1 MLYDSFM
8 IKAFLIATV
17 YFLIIDLTFI
27 NLVIVKIYKSNLPDF
42 IEISFKA
49 TPAILFYFIFLIG
62 LLYFSILPNKTYSI
76 SQALISGGMYG
87 LATYATYALTVFAV
101 MNIFNW
107 NIVISDIMWGIFLSA
122 TVSMLTVITLSKI
135 N

>member
-1 MLYDSFM
+1 M

-17 YFLIIDLTFI
+17 YFILIDITFI
-27 NLVIVKIYKSNLPDF
+27 NLVIIKIYKSNLPEF
-42 IEISFKA
+42 VEIGFKA
-49 TPAILFYFIFLIG
+49 VPAILFYLIFLSG

-76 SQALISGGMYG
+76 SQALITGGMYG
-87 LATYATYALTVFAV
+87 LTTYATYALTVFAV

-107 NIVISDIMWGIFLSA
+107 NIVVSDVMWGIFLSA

>member
-1 MLYDSFM
+1 M

-17 YFLIIDLTFI
+17 YFIIIDITFI
-27 NLVIVKIYKSNLPDF
+27 NLVIVKIYKSNLPEF
-42 IEISFKA
+42 VEIGFKA
-49 TPAILFYFIFLIG
+49 VPAILFYLIFLSG
-62 LLYFSILPNKTYSI
+62 LLYFSILPNKTYSV

-87 LATYATYALTVFAV
+87 LTTYATYALTVFAV

-107 NIVISDIMWGIFLSA
+107 NIVVSDVMWGIFLSA

>member
-1 MLYDSFM
+1 M

-17 YFLIIDLTFI
+17 YFIIIDITFI
-27 NLVIVKIYKSNLPDF
+27 YLIIVKIYKSNLPEF
-42 IEISFKA
+42 VEIGFKA
-49 TPAILFYFIFLIG
+49 VPAILFYLIFLSG
-62 LLYFSILPNKTYSI
+62 LLYFSILPNKTYSV

-87 LATYATYALTVFAV
+87 LTTYATYALTVFAV

-107 NIVISDIMWGIFLSA
+107 NIVVSDVMWGIFLSA
-122 TVSMLTVITLSKI
+122 TVSVLTVITLSKI

>member
-1 MLYDSFM
+1 M

-17 YFLIIDLTFI
+17 YFILIDITFI
-27 NLVIVKIYKSNLPDF
+27 NLVIIKIYKSNLPEF
-42 IEISFKA
+42 VEIGFK
-49 TPAILFYFIFLIG
+49 TVPAILFYLIFLSG

-76 SQALISGGMYG
+76 SQALITGGMYG
-87 LATYATYALTVFAV
+87 LTTYATYALTVFAV

-107 NIVISDIMWGIFLSA
+107 NIVVSDVMWGIFLSA

>member
-1 MLYDSFM
+1 M

-17 YFLIIDLTFI
+17 YFIIIDITFI
-27 NLVIVKIYKSNLPDF
+27 NLVIVKIYKSNLPEF
-42 IEISFKA
+42 VEIGFKA
-49 TPAILFYFIFLIG
+49 VPAILFYLIFLSG

-87 LATYATYALTVFAV
+87 LTTYATYALTVFAV

-107 NIVISDIMWGIFLSA
+107 NIVVSDVMWGIFLSA
-122 TVSMLTVITLSKI
+122 TVSALTVMTLSKI

>member
-1 MLYDSFM
+1 M

-17 YFLIIDLTFI
+17 YFIIIDITFI
-27 NLVIVKIYKSNLPDF
+27 NLVIVKIYKSNLPEF
-42 IEISFKA
+42 VEIGFKA
-49 TPAILFYFIFLIG
+49 VPAILFYLIFLSG
-62 LLYFSILPNKTYSI
+62 LLYFSILPNKTHSI

-87 LATYATYALTVFAV
+87 LTTYATYALTVFAV

-107 NIVISDIMWGIFLSA
+107 NIVVSDVMWGIFLSA
-122 TVSMLTVITLSKI
+122 TVSVLTVITLSKI

>member
-1 MLYDSFM
+1 LALRLFS
-8 IKAFLIATV
+8 
-17 YFLIIDLTFI
+17 
-27 NLVIVKIYKSNLPDF
+27 
-42 IEISFKA
+42 
-49 TPAILFYFIFLIG
+49 AILFYLIFLSG

-87 LATYATYALTVFAV
+87 LTTYATYALTVFAV

-107 NIVISDIMWGIFLSA
+107 NIVVSDVMWGIFLSA
-122 TVSMLTVITLSKI
+122 TVSVLTVITLSKI

>member
-1 MLYDSFM
+1 MVPSVSHAVSPSNAKAVTVILYY
-8 IKAFLIATV
+8 L
-17 YFLIIDLTFI
+17 
-27 NLVIVKIYKSNLPDF
+27 
-42 IEISFKA
+42 
-49 TPAILFYFIFLIG
+49 IFLSG

-87 LATYATYALTVFAV
+87 LTTYATYALTVFAV

-107 NIVISDIMWGIFLSA
+107 NIVVSDVMWGIFLSA
-122 TVSMLTVITLSKI
+122 TVSVLTVITLSKI

>member
-1 MLYDSFM
+1 M

-17 YFLIIDLTFI
+17 YFIIIDITFI
-27 NLVIVKIYKSNLPDF
+27 NLVIVKIYKSNLPEF
-42 IEISFKA
+42 VEIGFKA
-49 TPAILFYFIFLIG
+49 VPAILFYLIFLTG

-87 LATYATYALTVFAV
+87 LTTYATYALTVFAV

-107 NIVISDIMWGIFLSA
+107 NIVVSDVMWGIFLSA
-122 TVSMLTVITLSKI
+122 TVSVLTVITLSKI

>member
-1 MLYDSFM
+1 M

-17 YFLIIDLTFI
+17 YFIIIDITFI
-27 NLVIVKIYKSNLPDF
+27 NLVIVKIYKSNLPEF
-42 IEISFKA
+42 VEIGFKA
-49 TPAILFYFIFLIG
+49 VPAILFYLIFLSG

-76 SQALISGGMYG
+76 TQALISGGMYG
-87 LATYATYALTVFAV
+87 LTTYATYALTVFAV

-107 NIVISDIMWGIFLSA
+107 NIVVSDVMWGIFLSA
-122 TVSMLTVITLSKI
+122 TVSVLTVITLSKI

>member
-1 MLYDSFM
+1 M

-27 NLVIVKIYKSNLPDF
+27 NLVILKIYKSNLPDF
-42 IEISFKA
+42 IKFDIKA
-49 TPAILFYFIFLIG
+49 IPALLFYFIFLIG

-87 LATYATYALTVFAV
+87 LATYATYALTVFATI
-101 MNIFNW
+101 NIFNW
-107 NIVISDIMWGIFLSA
+107 NIVISDMLWGVFLSA
-122 TVSMLTVITLSKI
+122 TVSMLTVLTLAKF

>member
-1 MLYDSFM
+1 M

-17 YFLIIDLTFI
+17 YFIIIDITFI
-27 NLVIVKIYKSNLPDF
+27 NLVIVKIYKSNLPEF
-42 IEISFKA
+42 VEIGFKA
-49 TPAILFYFIFLIG
+49 VPAILFYLIFLSG

-87 LATYATYALTVFAV
+87 LTTYATYALTVFAV

-107 NIVISDIMWGIFLSA
+107 NIVVSDIMWGIFLSA
-122 TVSMLTVITLSKI
+122 TVSLLTVLTLSKI

>member
-1 MLYDSFM
+1 M

-17 YFLIIDLTFI
+17 YFILIDITFI
-27 NLVIVKIYKSNLPDF
+27 NLVIVKIYKSNLPEF
-42 IEISFKA
+42 IEIGFKA
-49 TPAILFYFIFLIG
+49 VPAILFYLIFLSG
-62 LLYFSILPNKTYSI
+62 LLYFFFFFYKTYSI
-76 SQALISGGMYG
+76 PQAFLSGGMYG
-87 LATYATYALTVFAV
+87 LTTYATYALTVFAV

-107 NIVISDIMWGIFLSA
+107 NIVISDMIWGIFLSA

>member
-1 MLYDSFM
+1 M
-8 IKAFLIATV
+8 INAFLIATV
-17 YFLIIDLTFI
+17 YFIIIDITFI
-27 NLVIVKIYKSNLPDF
+27 NLVIVKIYKSNLPEF
-42 IEISFKA
+42 VEIGFKA
-49 TPAILFYFIFLIG
+49 VPAILFYLIFLSG

-87 LATYATYALTVFAV
+87 LTTYATYALTVFAV

-107 NIVISDIMWGIFLSA
+107 NIVVSDVMWGIFLSA
-122 TVSMLTVITLSKI
+122 TVSVLTVITLSKI

>member
-1 MLYDSFM
+1 M

-17 YFLIIDLTFI
+17 YFIIIDITFI
-27 NLVIVKIYKSNLPDF
+27 NLVIVKIYKSNLPEF
-42 IEISFKA
+42 VEIGFKA
-49 TPAILFYFIFLIG
+49 VPAILFYLIFLSG

-87 LATYATYALTVFAV
+87 LTTYATYALTVFAV

-107 NIVISDIMWGIFLSA
+107 NIVVSDVMWGIFLSA
-122 TVSMLTVITLSKI
+122 TVSVLTVITLS

>member
-1 MLYDSFM
+1 MLYDSLM

-87 LATYATYALTVFAV
+87 LTTYATYALTVFAV

-107 NIVISDIMWGIFLSA
+107 NIVISDVMWGIFLSA

>member
-1 MLYDSFM
+1 M

-17 YFLIIDLTFI
+17 YFIIIDITFI
-27 NLVIVKIYKSNLPDF
+27 NLVIVKIYKSNLPEF
-42 IEISFKA
+42 VEIGFKA
-49 TPAILFYFIFLIG
+49 VPAILFYLIFLSG

-87 LATYATYALTVFAV
+87 LTTYATYALTVFAV

-107 NIVISDIMWGIFLSA
+107 NIVASDVMWGIFLSA
-122 TVSMLTVITLSKI
+122 TVSVLTVITLSKI

>member
-1 MLYDSFM
+1 M

-17 YFLIIDLTFI
+17 YFILIDITFI
-27 NLVIVKIYKSNLPDF
+27 NLVIVKIYKSNLPEF
-42 IEISFKA
+42 IEIGFKA
-49 TPAILFYFIFLIG
+49 VPAILFYLIFLSG
-62 LLYFSILPNKTYSI
+62 LLYFSILPNKTYSVP
-76 SQALISGGMYG
+76 QALISGGMYG
-87 LATYATYALTVFAV
+87 LTTYATYALTVFAV

-107 NIVISDIMWGIFLSA
+107 NIVISDMIWGVFLSA

>member
-1 MLYDSFM
+1 M

-17 YFLIIDLTFI
+17 YFIIIDITFI
-27 NLVIVKIYKSNLPDF
+27 NLVIVKIYKSNLPEF
-42 IEISFKA
+42 VEIGFRA
-49 TPAILFYFIFLIG
+49 VPAILFYLIFLSG

-87 LATYATYALTVFAV
+87 LTTYATYALTVFAV

-107 NIVISDIMWGIFLSA
+107 NIVVSDVMWGIFLSA
-122 TVSMLTVITLSKI
+122 TVSVLTVITLSKI

>member
-1 MLYDSFM
+1 M

-17 YFLIIDLTFI
+17 YFILIDITFI
-27 NLVIVKIYKSNLPDF
+27 NLVIVKIYKSNLPEF
-42 IEISFKA
+42 IEIGFKA
-49 TPAILFYFIFLIG
+49 VPAILFYLIFLSG

-76 SQALISGGMYG
+76 PQALVSGGMYG
-87 LATYATYALTVFAV
+87 LTTYATYALTVFAV

-107 NIVISDIMWGIFLSA
+107 NIVISDMIWGIFLSA

>member
-1 MLYDSFM
+1 M

-17 YFLIIDLTFI
+17 YFIIIDITFI
-27 NLVIVKIYKSNLPDF
+27 NLVIVKIYKSNLPEF
-42 IEISFKA
+42 VEIGFKA
-49 TPAILFYFIFLIG
+49 VPAILFYLIFLSG
-62 LLYFSILPNKTYSI
+62 LLYFSILPNKSYSI

-87 LATYATYALTVFAV
+87 LTTYATYALTVFAV

-107 NIVISDIMWGIFLSA
+107 NIVVSDVMWGIFLSA
-122 TVSMLTVITLSKI
+122 TVSVLTVITLSKI

>member
-1 MLYDSFM
+1 M

-17 YFLIIDLTFI
+17 YFIIIDITFI
-27 NLVIVKIYKSNLPDF
+27 NLVIVKIYKSNLPEF
-42 IEISFKA
+42 VEIGFKA
-49 TPAILFYFIFLIG
+49 VPAILFYLIFLSG

-87 LATYATYALTVFAV
+87 LTTYATYALTVFAV

-107 NIVISDIMWGIFLSA
+107 NIVVSDV
-122 TVSMLTVITLSKI
+122 TVSYTHLRAHET
-135 N
+135 

>member
-1 MLYDSFM
+1 M

-17 YFLIIDLTFI
+17 YFIIIDITFI
-27 NLVIVKIYKSNLPDF
+27 NLVIVKIYKSNLPEF
-42 IEISFKA
+42 VEIGFKA
-49 TPAILFYFIFLIG
+49 VPAILFYLIFLSG

-87 LATYATYALTVFAV
+87 LTTYATYALTVFAV

-107 NIVISDIMWGIFLSA
+107 NIIVSDVMWGIFLSA
-122 TVSMLTVITLSKI
+122 TVSVLTVITLSKI

>member
-1 MLYDSFM
+1 M

-17 YFLIIDLTFI
+17 YFILIDITFI
-27 NLVIVKIYKSNLPDF
+27 NLVIVKIYKSNLPEF
-42 IEISFKA
+42 IEIGFKA
-49 TPAILFYFIFLIG
+49 VPAILFYLIFLSG

-76 SQALISGGMYG
+76 PQALISGGMYG
-87 LATYATYALTVFAV
+87 LTTYATYALTVFAV

-107 NIVISDIMWGIFLSA
+107 NIVISDMIWGIFLSA
-122 TVSMLTVITLSKI
+122 TVSILTVITLSKI

>member
-1 MLYDSFM
+1 M

-87 LATYATYALTVFAV
+87 LATYATYALTVFAA

-107 NIVISDIMWGIFLSA
+107 NIVISDVMWGIFLSA

>member
-1 MLYDSFM
+1 M

-17 YFLIIDLTFI
+17 YFIIIDITFI
-27 NLVIVKIYKSNLPDF
+27 NLVIVKIYKSNLPEF
-42 IEISFKA
+42 VEIGFKA
-49 TPAILFYFIFLIG
+49 VPAILFYLIFLSG

-87 LATYATYALTVFAV
+87 LTTYATYALTVFAV

-107 NIVISDIMWGIFLSA
+107 NIVVSDVMWGIFLSA
-122 TVSMLTVITLSKI
+122 TVTVLTVITLSKI

>member
-1 MLYDSFM
+1 MLYDSLM

-27 NLVIVKIYKSNLPDF
+27 NLVIVKIYKSNLPGF

-87 LATYATYALTVFAV
+87 LTTYATYALTVFAV

-107 NIVISDIMWGIFLSA
+107 NIVISDVMWGIFLSA

>member
-1 MLYDSFM
+1 M

-17 YFLIIDLTFI
+17 YFIIIDITFI
-27 NLVIVKIYKSNLPDF
+27 NLIIVKIYKSNLPEF
-42 IEISFKA
+42 VEIGFKA
-49 TPAILFYFIFLIG
+49 VPAILFYLIFLSG

-87 LATYATYALTVFAV
+87 LTTYATYALTVFAV

-107 NIVISDIMWGIFLSA
+107 NIVVSDVMWGIFLSA
-122 TVSMLTVITLSKI
+122 TVSVLTVITLSKI

>member
-1 MLYDSFM
+1 M

-17 YFLIIDLTFI
+17 YFILIDITFI
-27 NLVIVKIYKSNLPDF
+27 NLVIVKIYKSNLPEF
-42 IEISFKA
+42 VEIGFKA
-49 TPAILFYFIFLIG
+49 VPAILFYLIFLSG

-76 SQALISGGMYG
+76 PQALISGGMYG
-87 LATYATYALTVFAV
+87 LTTYATYALTVFAV

-107 NIVISDIMWGIFLSA
+107 NIVISDMIWGIFLSA

>member
-1 MLYDSFM
+1 M

-17 YFLIIDLTFI
+17 YFIIIDITFI
-27 NLVIVKIYKSNLPDF
+27 NLVIVKIYKSNLPEF
-42 IEISFKA
+42 EEIGFKA
-49 TPAILFYFIFLIG
+49 VPAILFYLIFLSG

-87 LATYATYALTVFAV
+87 LTTYATYALTVFAV

-107 NIVISDIMWGIFLSA
+107 NIVVSDVMWGIFLSA
-122 TVSMLTVITLSKI
+122 TVSVLTVITLSKI

>member
-1 MLYDSFM
+1 M

-17 YFLIIDLTFI
+17 YFIIIDITFI
-27 NLVIVKIYKSNLPDF
+27 NLVIVKIYKSNLPEF
-42 IEISFKA
+42 VEIGFKA
-49 TPAILFYFIFLIG
+49 VPAILFYLIFLSG

-87 LATYATYALTVFAV
+87 LTTYATYALTVFAV

-107 NIVISDIMWGIFLSA
+107 NIVVSDVMWGIFLSA

>member
-1 MLYDSFM
+1 M

-17 YFLIIDLTFI
+17 YFIIIDITFI
-27 NLVIVKIYKSNLPDF
+27 NLVIVKIYKSNLPEF
-42 IEISFKA
+42 VEIGFKA
-49 TPAILFYFIFLIG
+49 FPAILFYLIFLSG

-87 LATYATYALTVFAV
+87 LTTYATYALTVFAV

-107 NIVISDIMWGIFLSA
+107 NIVVSDVMWGIFLSA
-122 TVSMLTVITLSKI
+122 TVSVLTVITLSKI

>member
-1 MLYDSFM
+1 M

-17 YFLIIDLTFI
+17 YFIIIDITFI
-27 NLVIVKIYKSNLPDF
+27 NLVIVKIYKSNLPEF
-42 IEISFKA
+42 VEIGFKA
-49 TPAILFYFIFLIG
+49 VPAILFYLIFLSG
-62 LLYFSILPNKTYSI
+62 LLYFSILPNKTYSV

-87 LATYATYALTVFAV
+87 LTTYATYALTVFAV

-107 NIVISDIMWGIFLSA
+107 NIVVSDVMWGIFLSA
-122 TVSMLTVITLSKI
+122 TVSVLTVITLSKI

>member
-1 MLYDSFM
+1 M

-17 YFLIIDLTFI
+17 YFIIIDITFI
-27 NLVIVKIYKSNLPDF
+27 NLVIVKIYKSNLPEF
-42 IEISFKA
+42 VEIGFKA
-49 TPAILFYFIFLIG
+49 VPAILFYLIFLSG

-87 LATYATYALTVFAV
+87 LTTYATYALTVFAV

-107 NIVISDIMWGIFLSA
+107 NIVVSDVMWGIFLSA
-122 TVSMLTVITLSKI
+122 TVSVLTVITLSKI

>member
-1 MLYDSFM
+1 M

-17 YFLIIDLTFI
+17 YFILIDITFI

-42 IEISFKA
+42 VEIGFKA
-49 TPAILFYFIFLIG
+49 IPAVLFYLIFLSG
-62 LLYFSILPNKTYSI
+62 LLYFSIIPNKTYSI
-76 SQALISGGMYG
+76 NQALVSGGMYG
-87 LATYATYALTVFAV
+87 LTTYATYALTVFAV

-107 NIVISDIMWGIFLSA
+107 NIVVSDVIWGIFLSA
-122 TVSMLTVITLSKI
+122 TVSVLTVVTLSKI